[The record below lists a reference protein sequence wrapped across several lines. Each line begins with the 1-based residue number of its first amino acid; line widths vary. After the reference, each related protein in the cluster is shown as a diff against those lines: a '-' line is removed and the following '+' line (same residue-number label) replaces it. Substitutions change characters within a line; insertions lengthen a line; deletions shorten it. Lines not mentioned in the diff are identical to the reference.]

1 MKGKLALAVG
11 FAAGYV
17 LGARAG
23 QKRYEQIKR
32 MASNVWEADSVQSG
46 VGYVQDFATARVDDA
61 RDFVA
66 DKVSDVFSSGRDD
79 KQHASQSSQSSASA
93 DSRKNKDN

>member
-1 MKGKLALAVG
+1 MKGKLALVAG

-23 QKRYEQIKR
+23 RNRYQQIR
-32 MASNVWEADSVQSG
+32 RLANNVWEAESVQAG
-46 VGYVQDFATARVDDA
+46 VGYVSDFAEARVEDA

-66 DKVSDVFSSGRDD
+66 DKVSAALSSAGV
-79 KQHASQSSQSSASA
+79 KGSKKSSNSSAS
-93 DSRKNKDN
+93 SDNS

>member
-1 MKGKLALAVG
+1 MKGKLALVVG

-23 QKRYEQIKR
+23 RNRYNQIKR
-32 MASNVWEADSVQSG
+32 VASNVWESDSVQGG
-46 VGYVQDFATARVDDA
+46 VGVVQDFAEARFDDA

-66 DKVSDVFSSGRDD
+66 EKVGSVISSGRQASGSSSKKPASSAD
-79 KQHASQSSQSSASA
+79 KSSQKES
-93 DSRKNKDN
+93 